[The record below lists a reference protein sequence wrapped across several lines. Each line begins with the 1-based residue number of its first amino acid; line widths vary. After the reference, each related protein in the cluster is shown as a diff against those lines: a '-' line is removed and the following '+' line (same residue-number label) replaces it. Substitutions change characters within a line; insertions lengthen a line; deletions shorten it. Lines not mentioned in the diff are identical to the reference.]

1 MRRYTQICAD
11 IRRYAPI
18 CADMGRYTQI
28 CADIRRYTPIC
39 ADMRRYTQIC
49 AVRFHNVV
57 ACVSGVWRESFL
69 GFGATPRTSTHNS
82 VCRRISAHICAY
94 LHILVRICVYR
105 PIAHTYTK
113 HPRARFASLSVW
125 HGSITPKIPE
135 HTCSGI
141 FGVSVVVVGTVEL
154 HQKSPSTRARGFLV

>member
-1 MRRYTQICAD
+1 MWARAQRNYARTRAQCFWRNPSDRRIVGSSD
-11 IRRYAPI
+11 RRPRAGDFWCNPN
-18 CADMGRYTQI
+18 
-28 CADIRRYTPIC
+28 
-39 ADMRRYTQIC
+39 
-49 AVRFHNVV
+49 VRFHNVV

-113 HPRARFASLSVW
+113 NPRARFASLSVW

>member
-1 MRRYTQICAD
+1 MWARAQRNYARTRAQCFWRNPSDRRIVGSSD
-11 IRRYAPI
+11 RRPRAGDFWCNPN
-18 CADMGRYTQI
+18 
-28 CADIRRYTPIC
+28 
-39 ADMRRYTQIC
+39 
-49 AVRFHNVV
+49 VRFHNVV

-82 VCRRISAHICAY
+82 VCRRISTHICAY

-113 HPRARFASLSVW
+113 NPRARFASLSVW

-154 HQKSPSTRARGFLV
+154 HQKSPSTVCITFCNLLT

>member
-1 MRRYTQICAD
+1 MAACICLRLGAPRQCGRVRNGITRERARNVFGETRRIVGSSDCRIVGSSD
-11 IRRYAPI
+11 RRPRAGDFWCNPN
-18 CADMGRYTQI
+18 
-28 CADIRRYTPIC
+28 
-39 ADMRRYTQIC
+39 
-49 AVRFHNVV
+49 VHFHNVV

-82 VCRRISAHICAY
+82 VCRRISTHICAY

-125 HGSITPKIPE
+125 HGSITPKIP
-135 HTCSGI
+135 
-141 FGVSVVVVGTVEL
+141 
-154 HQKSPSTRARGFLV
+154 PSTRARGCLV